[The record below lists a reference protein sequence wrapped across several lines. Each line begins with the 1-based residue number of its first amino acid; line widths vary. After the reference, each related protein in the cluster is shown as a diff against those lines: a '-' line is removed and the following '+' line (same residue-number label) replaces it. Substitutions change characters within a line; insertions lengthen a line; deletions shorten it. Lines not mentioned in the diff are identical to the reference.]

1 MSGLP
6 SEAINL
12 NVEGRQVVGALQGF
26 GQLWQ
31 KTYWVRLSGAARVSS
46 SGHPD
51 LEGQLQQLLAK
62 RQPFS
67 MPPLPASPLERSQ
80 SLNIATGGMPLST
93 GVMVIYDDD
102 ESFTFMT
109 PEGHVF
115 SGWITSSAYESEGST
130 VAQTQLLV
138 RANDPLYE
146 IGLRLGGS
154 KAEDRFWHHT
164 LSSLAAS
171 FGVEGQVQMTT
182 SCVDP
187 RLQWSHAKNIWHNA
201 AIRTA
206 IYTAIAPL
214 RWARNLGPTRAVKRK
229 LQATIRTC
237 FQNPRNPGR
246 GRVDKTTVGWG

>member
-1 MSGLP
+1 MTTPSNKGSEGKSREEAHWAQSVSKLKVSGLP

-31 KTYWVRLSGAARVSS
+31 KTYWVRLSGADVS
-46 SGHPD
+46 
-51 LEGQLQQLLAK
+51 
-62 RQPFS
+62 
-67 MPPLPASPLERSQ
+67 PATVIQTWKANFTSFWPKGNRFYAPITGIAPGEVAV
-80 SLNIATGGMPLST
+80 LNIAAGGMPLST
-93 GVMVIYDDD
+93 GVMVIYADD
-102 ESFTFMT
+102 ESSTFMT

-115 SGWITSSAYESEGST
+115 SGWITFSAYEREGST

-146 IGLRLGGS
+146 IGFRLGGS
-154 KAEDRFWHHT
+154 KAEDRFWDHT

-187 RLQWSHAKNIWHNA
+187 RLQWSQAKNIWHNA

-206 IYTAIAPL
+206 IYIAIAPL
-214 RWARNLGPTRAVKRK
+214 RWARNLARREP
-229 LQATIRTC
+229 
-237 FQNPRNPGR
+237 
-246 GRVDKTTVGWG
+246 